1 MKIRMSTKPK
11 KLQFRR
17 NYGWYEKVRLDRPPS
32 FFSCS
37 SMSRRLIARSVEIL
51 DTPSMREICG
61 KHFPVISPL
70 GVAAVAGA
78 EHPRTSTKTRVSTKP
93 KLQFFFSGF
102 SNTGIRRKLFL
113 TSQGGTKNENK
124 RAMPLSTGYFFLNW
138 GMRSLTSFPT
148 ISTRCS
154 SSALVSAL
162 KTGRLTR
169 FSSIH
174 SRANSPSWISRR
186 ISCMAT

>member
-1 MKIRMSTKPK
+1 VGPGAIPVLGINGLHSPPEILNLTPGSLPGLQPFSEISRWGGASLAGAKPQGTSMKFRMSTKPK

-17 NYGWYEKVRLDRPPS
+17 NYI
-32 FFSCS
+32 FFC
-37 SMSRRLIARSVEIL
+37 
-51 DTPSMREICG
+51 
-61 KHFPVISPL
+61 
-70 GVAAVAGA
+70 
-78 EHPRTSTKTRVSTKP
+78 
-93 KLQFFFSGF
+93 GF
-102 SNTGIRRKLFL
+102 SNTGIMKNFFL
-113 TSQGGTKNENK
+113 QAK
-124 RAMPLSTGYFFLNW
+124 APLKMKIKGQCPYQFGYFFLNW